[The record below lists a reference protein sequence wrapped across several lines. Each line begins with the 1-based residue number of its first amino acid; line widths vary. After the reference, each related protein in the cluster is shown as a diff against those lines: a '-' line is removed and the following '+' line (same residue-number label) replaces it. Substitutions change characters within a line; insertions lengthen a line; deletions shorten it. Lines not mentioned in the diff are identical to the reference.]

1 MKGNNT
7 MEVTTTESMAIVSDS
22 NDLSK
27 EIRTWFSSLS
37 ANERV
42 VALGFADG
50 AMITALLS
58 LASSSGFPSAAVV
71 EKSKVS
77 GVVEDRTTEGPLRK
91 G

>member
-1 MKGNNT
+1 
-7 MEVTTTESMAIVSDS
+7 MEVSTTESMAIVSDS

-37 ANERV
+37 ANERA

-58 LASSSGFPSAAVV
+58 LASSSGFPSAVV
-71 EKSKVS
+71 AKSKVS
-77 GVVEDRTTEGPLRK
+77 SVVEDRTTEGPLRK